1 MTRDELKERIED
13 AIDAARD
20 YGGYI
25 DSDQAVENLMNI
37 AVGERI
43 GKAGGT
49 DPVTLA
55 EKVCD
60 E

>member
-1 MTRDELKERIED
+1 MTKEELR
-13 AIDAARD
+13 
-20 YGGYI
+20 
-25 DSDQAVENLMNI
+25 ENIAKVIHDGLQNDLSGSQLAEEIMDI
-37 AVGERI
+37 AVGERV

-55 EKVCD
+55 EKVCN